1 MTPMQRFIP
10 GLGQP
15 LDFAAMAAG
24 QGGMNPLAEAL
35 GGYRQQNTLA
45 AAPTIGN
52 AQAQQ
57 AQAQQQAQSLAA
69 MMEAYKSAQGD
80 QQLAQELMRPEYA
93 SDSGALG
100 ALAMIAQTYA
110 GRKMSK
116 KADESASQYADR
128 IFAEEQR
135 MAQEQAAAQAKA
147 EEARLNR
154 TWARED
160 QRDAGRREHE
170 TALAQ
175 LRIDEANRRAALQ
188 AQSRID
194 AARIG
199 ASGQRQ
205 GGGASVLTADEVKA
219 MGLTPGTVAQRDRN
233 GKISIV
239 QAPKDAAPNP
249 KEAAV
254 AMVSDAINNLEAGY
268 RSGQYNTGPLE
279 GRFRQAT
286 GDSNLQVLQADVAS
300 AVSGL
305 RALQRVPGS
314 GAESDRE
321 LDILLRQMPTE
332 LTDEEAALKILER
345 ARAKVNQYAGSMGI
359 AAPAAPAPSGGI
371 DALLDKYK

>member
-1 MTPMQRFIP
+1 MQRFVP

-15 LDFAAMAAG
+15 IDFAAMAAG
-24 QGGMNPLAEAL
+24 QGIGGGNPLAEAL

-45 AAPTIGN
+45 AAPTLGN
-52 AQAQQ
+52 PQAQQ
-57 AQAQQQAQSLAA
+57 AQQADLAA
-69 MMEAYKSAQGD
+69 MMEAYKAAQG
-80 QQLAQELMRPEYA
+80 QQAFGESMMAPEYVQN
-93 SDSGALG
+93 SGALG
-100 ALAMIAQTYA
+100 ALAMIAQAAA
-110 GRKMSK
+110 GHKLAKDATKTATER
-116 KADESASQYADR
+116 ASE

-135 MAQEQAAAQAKA
+135 REQEKAAAQAKA
-147 EEARLNR
+147 AEAAQAR

-160 QRDAGRREHE
+160 QRDAAKAERER
-170 TALAQ
+170 ALVQ
-175 LRIDEANRRAALQ
+175 MRIDEANRRAALQ